1 MIAVKEKEMPALLR
15 AFEQYLK
22 NDKGVAPN
30 TLASYMRDL
39 EQFSDWLTGR
49 GLEDLPHITS
59 GTVKSYAA
67 WLEGSGKSPATVI
80 RCLASVRCLCRW
92 LCQNG
97 IRADNPAE
105 GVKSKKVE
113 KKLPCILTSEEVERL
128 LAQPQCVD
136 AKGWRDHAMLEL
148 LYATGIRVSEL
159 ISLNV
164 EDVKLS
170 TAVIHCSGRNKERVI
185 PLYPEAV
192 RALRDYLRRVRP
204 GMAASGE
211 AALFVN
217 VTGTRMTRQGFW
229 KIIKGYQVKAGIE
242 TEITPHTLRHSF
254 AAHLLEN
261 GADIQAVQE
270 MLGHAELSTTQVYA
284 KVLDKRLKEV
294 YKQAHPMAN

>member
-1 MIAVKEKEMPALLR
+1 MIVLKEKETPALLR

-22 NDKGVAPN
+22 SEKGAAPN

-39 EQFSDWLTGR
+39 EQFSDWLQRR
-49 GLEDLPHITS
+49 GLEDLPHMTS
-59 GTVKSYAA
+59 STVQSYAA
-67 WLEGSGKSPATVI
+67 WLEGRGKSPATVT

-92 LCQNG
+92 LCKNG

-105 GVKSKKVE
+105 GIKTKKVE
-113 KKLPCILTSEEVERL
+113 KKLPCILTSQEVERL

-164 EDVKLS
+164 KDVKLS
-170 TAVIHCSGRNKERVI
+170 TAVIHCASRNKVRVI
-185 PLYPEAV
+185 PVYPEAV
-192 RALRDYLRRVRP
+192 KALRDYLRRVRP
-204 GMAASGE
+204 SMAAPGE
-211 AALFVN
+211 EALFVN
-217 VTGTRMTRQGFW
+217 VSGTRMTRQGFW
-229 KIIKGYQVKAGIE
+229 KIIKSYQIKAGIE

-294 YKQAHPMAN
+294 YNQAHPMAN